1 MEGRMEGIH
10 RKDMKGREM
19 TRGQGATKVLELSL
33 EPRLAGLAA
42 HSAGGCAACYA
53 AMGFDT

>member
-1 MEGRMEGIH
+1 MIPYVKEC
-10 RKDMKGREM
+10 
-19 TRGQGATKVLELSL
+19 QGAPGARSQSVAVFSS